1 VGTTKG
7 RVAQFTIYADDPETV
22 ASFYAAVFGW
32 SISGLNIGEGQPRA
46 LIINDPRSGSGAPLR
61 GHVSTRKGDS
71 PVGGFA
77 CTIAVASLTRTEAA
91 IRRHG
96 GVILD
101 TFPFIKGVGGR
112 IRFQDPGGNVV
123 EAFQFSA
130 ERRRGATSNKRMQL
144 TRSARVNGR
153 RGPRS

>member
-1 VGTTKG
+1 MATRKG

-32 SISGLNIGEGQPRA
+32 SISGLNIGDGRPRA
-46 LIINDPRSGSGAPLR
+46 LIIDDPRSGSGSPLR
-61 GHVSTRKGDS
+61 GHVNKRKGDN
-71 PVGGFA
+71 PIRGCE
-77 CTIAVASLTRTEAA
+77 CTIAVASLTETEAA

-101 TFPFIKGVGGR
+101 TIPFMKGVGGR
-112 IRFQDPGGNVV
+112 IRFQDPGGNIV
-123 EAFQFSA
+123 EAFQFTA